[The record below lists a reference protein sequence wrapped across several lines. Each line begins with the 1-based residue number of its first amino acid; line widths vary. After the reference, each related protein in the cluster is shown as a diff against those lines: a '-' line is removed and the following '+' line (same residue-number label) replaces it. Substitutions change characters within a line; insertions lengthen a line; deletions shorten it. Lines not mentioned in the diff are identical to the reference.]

1 MRKLFRIIGVILLII
16 IIVPL
21 IMALFVKKEYSV
33 ERSIVINL
41 PVDTVFD
48 FVVML
53 KNQDKFSYWATID
66 PDMRQE
72 FRGTDGTVG
81 FVSAWDSDDKNAGK
95 GEQEITG
102 IIPGERIDYEIRFFK
117 PFKAVSSSYLIT
129 KEIDGVSTN
138 VIWEMSGRMNYPSN
152 LFLLS
157 MDMENSI
164 GSDLDT
170 GLKNLKELLET
181 RNQNGF

>member
-1 MRKLFRIIGVILLII
+1 MRKFFRIIGVILLII
-16 IIVPL
+16 IIVLL

-33 ERSIVINL
+33 ERYKVINL

-48 FVVML
+48 YVVML
-53 KNQDKFSYWATID
+53 KNQDKFSYWSTID

-102 IIPGERIDYEIRFFK
+102 IIPGERIDYEIRFYK
-117 PFKAVSSSYLIT
+117 PFKAVSKSYLIT
-129 KEIDGVSTN
+129 EEIDGGSTN
-138 VIWEMSGRMNYPSN
+138 VVWAMNGRMNYPKN
-152 LFLLS
+152 LMLLFF
-157 MDMENSI
+157 DMENSI
-164 GSDLDT
+164 GDDLDF
-170 GLKNLKELLET
+170 GLNKLKAKLEK
-181 RNQNGF
+181 